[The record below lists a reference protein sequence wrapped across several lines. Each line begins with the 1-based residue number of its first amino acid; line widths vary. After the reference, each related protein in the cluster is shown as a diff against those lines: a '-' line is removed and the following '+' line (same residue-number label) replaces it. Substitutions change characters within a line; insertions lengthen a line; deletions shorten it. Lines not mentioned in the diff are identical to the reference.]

1 MATAGSDN
9 ADAGSTKTT
18 LRWDSDRNEIHKPS
32 IIRKKFHHHLA
43 ALLVIY
49 FEVLLKF
56 NFSDHQDMKIVFI
69 RWPANK
75 SEISHWVAASEIL
88 CT

>member
-18 LRWDSDRNEIHKPS
+18 LGWDSDRDEIHKPS
-32 IIRKKFHHHLA
+32 IIHKERKKFHHHLA

-49 FEVLLKF
+49 FEVLSKF

-69 RWPANK
+69 GWPA
-75 SEISHWVAASEIL
+75 IIRVL
-88 CT
+88 L

>member
-56 NFSDHQDMKIVFI
+56 NFSDHQDMKSFYTLT
-69 RWPANK
+69 
-75 SEISHWVAASEIL
+75 SQ
-88 CT
+88 

>member
-9 ADAGSTKTT
+9 ADAGSTKT
-18 LRWDSDRNEIHKPS
+18 RWDSDSNEIHKPS
-32 IIRKKFHHHLA
+32 IIRKERKKFHHHLA

-69 RWPANK
+69 GWPA
-75 SEISHWVAASEIL
+75 IIRVL
-88 CT
+88 L

>member
-43 ALLVIY
+43 STLGHLFWSI
-49 FEVLLKF
+49 
-56 NFSDHQDMKIVFI
+56 I
-69 RWPANK
+69 
-75 SEISHWVAASEIL
+75 EI
-88 CT
+88 